1 MTAYFVYDV
10 FTDAPFGG
18 NQLAIFPDATTLAED
33 SLQTIAREFNF
44 SETTFVYPPQNPE
57 NTAKVRI
64 FTPTMEIPFAGHP
77 TVGTAVALH
86 ALGRPADMVLELG
99 VGPLRCF
106 VDGNTAAFTTERPLE
121 TIAYPDPAIVAA
133 AVSLDPNAIIGQPV
147 QASLGLPFVLVEL
160 RDRAA
165 LADAMPNTDGFRQGA
180 AAYPAGMDFAIYC
193 YVRDQN
199 TVHAR
204 MFAPLD
210 NIPEDPATGSAAA
223 TLTAFLA
230 GETAISLTI
239 HQGVEM
245 GRPSVIQTSARDGQ
259 VTVSGAAVKTMEGRL
274 TV

>member
-10 FTDAPFGG
+10 FTDTLFGG

-33 SLQTIAREFNF
+33 SLLAIAREFNF
-44 SETTFVYPPQNPE
+44 SETTFVYPPQNTE

-99 VGPLRCF
+99 VGPIRCV
-106 VDGNTAAFTTERPLE
+106 VDGNSAAFTTERPLE
-121 TIAYPDPAIVAA
+121 TIAHPDPAIVAA
-133 AVSLDPNAIIGQPV
+133 SVSLDPDAITGQPV

-223 TLTAFLA
+223 TLTAYLA
-230 GETAISLTI
+230 GESAISLTI